1 MGLGIQLQVSQLIM
15 SFDAFCLVVMMRTS
29 DKSSLVERYYISL
42 QAVNMNLLS
51 WFWYNRFT
59 WFTNW
64 FSFHRLLCR
73 QETSLKYQLS
83 PLFVRRY
90 LLLFQTRGRHFRQ
103 QLRDRRQLCARQNDS
118 LKFPIRECCL
128 QVDSRTALSYF
139 ASGFHWKL
147 QFMNLRL
154 HHPVF
159 TDSSNLQKDLCRDQ
173 LKLVTFIVPTKLLQN
188 LVHNQDWIGD
198 MVAD

>member
-103 QLRDRRQLCARQNDS
+103 QLRDRRQLCARQ
-118 LKFPIRECCL
+118 KI
-128 QVDSRTALSYF
+128 
-139 ASGFHWKL
+139 HWKL
-147 QFMNLRL
+147 QFANAVCKLTREQHYHIL
-154 HHPVF
+154 HPAF
-159 TDSSNLQKDLCRDQ
+159 TESSNS
-173 LKLVTFIVPTKLLQN
+173 
-188 LVHNQDWIGD
+188 WIY
-198 MVAD
+198 VYTIQFSLIAQICKRICVEINWN